1 MHPPVLHPISVSEG
15 VNVKAGVDAEVNAD
29 MMSDMKTFTVRELDR
44 SPSVVLDAAE
54 AEGAVLVKRRDGR
67 AYRIAP
73 ESALPKVRSLPD
85 FDARR
90 RRLGVP
96 KIPAAQSRLVDCWL
110 AGE

>member
-1 MHPPVLHPISVSEG
+1 
-15 VNVKAGVDAEVNAD
+15 

-44 SPSVVLDAAE
+44 SPATVLDAAE

-67 AYRIAP
+67 IYRVVP
-73 ESALPKVRSLPD
+73 ERTPAAAGKMPD

-90 RRLGVP
+90 RRLGIP
-96 KIPAAQSRLVDCWL
+96 RIPAAASLQVDRWL

>member
-1 MHPPVLHPISVSEG
+1 MTSARRPGHDCRPDTRFRPILFEG
-15 VNVKAGVDAEVNAD
+15 VNAD

-73 ESALPKVRSLPD
+73 ENAVPKVNSLP
-85 FDARR
+85 A
-90 RRLGVP
+90 LKV
-96 KIPAAQSRLVDCWL
+96 W
-110 AGE
+110 